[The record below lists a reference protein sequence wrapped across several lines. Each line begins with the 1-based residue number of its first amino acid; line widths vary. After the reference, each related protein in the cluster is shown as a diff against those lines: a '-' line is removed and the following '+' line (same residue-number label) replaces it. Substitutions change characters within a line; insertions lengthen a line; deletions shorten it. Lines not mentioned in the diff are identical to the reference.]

1 MCNSLNEFLAAH
13 VYFKELL
20 PIITSTE
27 CLRIYKEGKNPF
39 NFNPHLIEYTK
50 TNALRAI
57 ASLNKKEPLL
67 ETYKSMEHD
76 YYSLSTRSYLR
87 ENMKV
92 LYSVHRKNKYHL
104 GGGLKNKDGSL
115 VASMYQTSD
124 APITK
129 SPGCVIRCRFNP
141 QLLSR
146 CVTVQQLE
154 NIEFGHIQIYDSIND
169 PVLRAH
175 ISHDQILLYEYA
187 IIYESFSTEMIINSK
202 SLFKYKIIEQN
213 LLDEIYN
220 FKQNYPLNPHD
231 FCIVKNSFYLERL
244 GSNKIVFD
252 SNDLCNVLTPNNANV
267 LHNIPKKL

>member
-1 MCNSLNEFLAAH
+1 MCSSLNEFLAAH

-27 CLRIYKEGKNPF
+27 RLRIYKEGKNPF

-50 TNALRAI
+50 TNALRAL

-67 ETYKSMEHD
+67 ETYKSMEGA
-76 YYSLSTRSYLR
+76 YYKLASRSHLK

-92 LYSVHRKNKYHL
+92 LYSVHRKNNYHI
-104 GGGLKNKDGSL
+104 GGGLRSKDRSL

-129 SPGCVIRCRFNP
+129 SPGCVIRYRFNP

-146 CVTVQQLE
+146 CMTVQQLE

-175 ISHDQILLYEYA
+175 LSHDQILLYEYD

-202 SLFKYKIIEQN
+202 SLFKYGIITKKLRDE
-213 LLDEIYN
+213 LLN
-220 FKQNYPLNPHD
+220 FKQLYPLDPHN
-231 FCIVKNSFYLERL
+231 FRIVTNSFYLTRL
-244 GSNKIVFD
+244 GGNKIEFD
-252 SNDLCNVLTPNNANV
+252 SNDLCNILVPNNANV